1 MQFDFPS
8 DRRAEKYPLIA
19 MYDDTANDFINWLNE
34 HKEIDRR
41 VPPIYQDFRITH
53 KAGGNEYRIFAH
65 YNDDSTA
72 FEFRMKMDGKTIIQG
87 ASDYNLYDGD
97 HVHVSAHA
105 RDKYTEE
112 WIRNT
117 ALAAALLIISVQAY
131 MLYFKPEIVE
141 KIYNPSAPAKSR
153 AGNRKSRVEPVRIR
167 SSKIKRIYLTSS
179 DKPDRTINYRKL
191 SWWVRGHYRHVGK
204 EKKLKYI
211 QPFTCSRGGKE
222 TKIKRAVYRVES
234 PGK

>member
-53 KAGGNEYRIFAH
+53 KAGGKEYSIFAH
-65 YNDDSTA
+65 YNDDSTS

-87 ASDYNLYDGD
+87 SSGYSLYDGD
-97 HVHVSAHA
+97 HVHVYAHA

-117 ALAAALLIISVQAY
+117 ALAAALLIISVQPY

-141 KIYNPSAPAKSR
+141 QIYNPSSPAKSR
-153 AGNRKSRVEPVRIR
+153 AGNRKSRVDPVRIR
-167 SSKIKRIYLTSS
+167 RSKIKRIYLTSS
-179 DKPDRTINYRKL
+179 L
-191 SWWVRGHYRHVGK
+191 Q
-204 EKKLKYI
+204 LL
-211 QPFTCSRGGKE
+211 FL
-222 TKIKRAVYRVES
+222 
-234 PGK
+234 